1 MFIVEEVLR
10 KMYLDFVKEN
20 FMELLKVGVFK
31 IIYLNLFNCR
41 KGVKNYFLYIVIV
54 DLIIFWFFFYK
65 MGILFNVKRLF
76 LIRKVC
82 DFEMSNL
89 IFI

>member
-41 KGVKNYFLYIVIV
+41 KGVKYYFLYIVIV
-54 DLIIFWFFFYK
+54 DLIIFWFFF
-65 MGILFNVKRLF
+65 L
-76 LIRKVC
+76 
-82 DFEMSNL
+82 
-89 IFI
+89 